1 MKVILKDILRHIYI
15 FIQNVSYLEIFLLEK
30 KKGKKKKS
38 RRLTYDLFNLQK
50 TKRHISN

>member
-30 KKGKKKKS
+30 KKEKRKRVRG
-38 RRLTYDLFNLQK
+38 LLIDLFNLQK